1 MKQFKLYFIGFALA
15 LALLGVATLFAI
27 IGVLPIKGW
36 VTGDPTFA
44 PYLYMV
50 PVALMLFA
58 LIGLS
63 LMAAILSGMYTTYL
77 YGRGKVFELPMEK
90 GLNRTG
96 LAFLASSLLT
106 FLFGLYLGINLGS
119 IAVFIASLLFVGLF
133 LLPAFLFFLL
143 ADVVEKGRLLQDEHD
158 LTI

>member
-15 LALLGVATLFAI
+15 LALLGVAAFFAVV
-27 IGVLPIKGW
+27 GVLPIKGW
-36 VTGDPTFA
+36 ITQDPSFA

-50 PVALMLFA
+50 PVALTLFA

-63 LMAAILSGMYTTYL
+63 LVAAILLGIYTTFL
-77 YGRGKVFELPMEK
+77 YGKGKVFEPPMEK

-96 LAFLASSLLT
+96 FAFSASSLLT
-106 FLFGLYLGINLGS
+106 FLFGLYLGINFGS
-119 IAVFIASLLFVGLF
+119 FSLFVASLSFVGIF
-133 LLPAFLFFLL
+133 LLAACLFFLL
-143 ADVVEKGRLLQDEHD
+143 ADVVEKGRILQVEHD

>member
-15 LALLGVATLFAI
+15 LALLGVAALFAI
-27 IGVLPIKGW
+27 VGVLPIKGW

-50 PVALMLFA
+50 PVALTLFA
-58 LIGLS
+58 LIGFS
-63 LMAAILSGMYTTYL
+63 IMAAILLGMYTIFL

-106 FLFGLYLGINLGS
+106 FLFGLYLGVNFGS
-119 IAVFIASLLFVGLF
+119 LTIFIASLLFVGLF
-133 LLPAFLFFLL
+133 LLASFLFFIL
-143 ADVVEKGRLLQDEHD
+143 ADVVEKGRVLQDEHD

>member
-15 LALLGVATLFAI
+15 LALLGVAALFAI
-27 IGVLPIKGW
+27 VGVLPIKGW

-50 PVALMLFA
+50 PIALTLFA
-58 LIGLS
+58 LIDLS
-63 LMAAILSGMYTTYL
+63 LMAAILLGMYATFL
-77 YGRGKVFELPMEK
+77 YGKGKVFELPMEK

-106 FLFGLYLGINLGS
+106 FLFGLYLGVNFGS
-119 IAVFIASLLFVGLF
+119 LTIFIASLLFVGLF
-133 LLPAFLFFLL
+133 LLASFLFFIL
-143 ADVVEKGRLLQDEHD
+143 ADVVEKGRVLQDEHN

>member
-15 LALLGVATLFAI
+15 LALVGVAAFFAI
-27 IGVLPIKGW
+27 VGILPIKGW
-36 VTGDPTFA
+36 ITNDPSFA

-50 PVALMLFA
+50 PVTLVLFA
-58 LIGLS
+58 LIGPS
-63 LMAAILSGMYTTYL
+63 LMAAILSGMYTTFL
-77 YGRGKVFELPMEK
+77 YGKVFELPMEK

-96 LAFLASSLLT
+96 LAFLSAC
-106 FLFGLYLGINLGS
+106 LF
-119 IAVFIASLLFVGLF
+119 SLLFAIYLAVNFRSFSLFAALLLSVGLF
-133 LLPAFLFFLL
+133 LLAAFLFFLL

>member
-15 LALLGVATLFAI
+15 LALLGVAAFFAI
-27 IGVLPIKGW
+27 VGILPIKGW
-36 VTGDPTFA
+36 ITDDPSFA

-50 PVALMLFA
+50 PVALTLFA
-58 LIGLS
+58 LTGLS

-77 YGRGKVFELPMEK
+77 YGKGKVFELPMEK

-96 LAFLASSLLT
+96 LAFLSACLFSLL
-106 FLFGLYLGINLGS
+106 FAIYLAVNFRSFSLFAAL
-119 IAVFIASLLFVGLF
+119 LLFVGLF
-133 LLPAFLFFLL
+133 LLAAFLFFLL
-143 ADVVEKGRLLQDEHD
+143 ADVVEKGRKLQDEHD